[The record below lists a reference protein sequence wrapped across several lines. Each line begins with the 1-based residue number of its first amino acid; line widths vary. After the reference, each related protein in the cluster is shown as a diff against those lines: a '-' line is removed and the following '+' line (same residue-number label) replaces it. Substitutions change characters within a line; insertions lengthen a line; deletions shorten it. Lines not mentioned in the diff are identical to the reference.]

1 MRITYRK
8 LQLYLTSHKFKY
20 YCYYS
25 NQNMCATINVIQ
37 PLRLLEIIL
46 DGAQS
51 SY

>member
-1 MRITYRK
+1 MQIAYRK

-20 YCYYS
+20 YCYHP
-25 NQNMCATINVIQ
+25 NQNICATINVIQ